1 MAGAGRG
8 GGGARRGRGAA
19 QAWPPVV
26 SNYRALATG
35 RARRRALKLLLA
47 GLEAASPREAVRRAG
62 GTPGQISAEWCPG
75 SARSGPIDL
84 SPYRAVKVVAFGKAA
99 LGMAAAARE
108 WFGPKVDGGIV
119 VAPAGAPGAAPGR
132 GFRVLRAAHPA
143 PDRSSVEAARAV
155 ERYVAHRAGSEL
167 LLFLVSGGG
176 SSLLCMPDGVDLAD
190 KARTA
195 DLLAASGAPISEI
208 NCVRKHLSRIK
219 GGRLAVGAACDAA
232 ALLMSDVPGDDPAVV
247 ASGATYGDATTF
259 ADALKAVRG
268 RGVSRRVPR
277 PVLERLREGAAGRVP
292 DTPEGPVIPNAVVAT
307 NTDCLAAMESRA
319 RGMGYSAR
327 SISIGGDV
335 GDAAA
340 RIAAA
345 WERHGGGGASCV
357 LFGGETTVRV
367 RRARG
372 GGGGGGGR
380 GGRCQEIV
388 ARMVLEI
395 ADGDAAMA
403 AEPAVVAAI
412 GTDGIDGTTASAGA
426 VAETAGADAAAIRA
440 CIDRSDTGALF
451 EERSTW
457 AVQAGKAAAGQG
469 SRAAISGGP
478 IITGQ
483 TGTNLCDIG
492 AVVPAGP
499 PADGWGGG
507 GGSDGGED
515 EDEDED
521 GK

>member
-8 GGGARRGRGAA
+8 GGARRGAA
-19 QAWPPVV
+19 PPWPPAV

-35 RARRRALKLLLA
+35 RARRRALKLLMA

-62 GTPGQISAEWCPG
+62 GTPGQIAADWCPG
-75 SARSGPIDL
+75 SPRSGPIDL

-132 GFRVLRAAHPA
+132 GFRVLRASHPE

-155 ERYVAHRAGSEL
+155 ERYVAHRGGSEL

-190 KARTA
+190 KARAA

-219 GGRLAVGAACDAA
+219 GGRLAAGASCDAA

-247 ASGATYGDATTF
+247 ASGATYGDPTTF
-259 ADALKAVRG
+259 ADALGAVRG
-268 RGVSRRVPR
+268 RGLSRRMPQ
-277 PVLERLREGAAGRVP
+277 PVLERLRDGAAGRVP

-327 SISIGGDV
+327 AISIGGDV

-340 RIAAA
+340 RVASA
-345 WERHGGGGASCV
+345 WERLGGGGDACV

-372 GGGGGGGR
+372 GKASGS

-388 ARMVLEI
+388 ARIVLEI
-395 ADGDAAMA
+395 AEGGSAMT

-412 GTDGIDGTTASAGA
+412 GTDGIDGTTSSAGA
-426 VAETAGADAAAIRA
+426 VAETAGADAASIRSHLEK
-440 CIDRSDTGALF
+440 SDTGALF

-457 AVQAGKAAAGQG
+457 AVQAGRAAGG
-469 SRAAISGGP
+469 GRAAISGGP
-478 IITGQ
+478 IVTGQ

-492 AVVPAGP
+492 VVVPAVP
-499 PADGWGGG
+499 PPGGG
-507 GGSDGGED
+507 RGGAGGED
-515 EDEDED
+515 DD
-521 GK
+521 GDGEE

>member
-1 MAGAGRG
+1 MAGGGGG
-8 GGGARRGRGAA
+8 GGGAAAARRRGTP
-19 QAWPPVV
+19 WPPEI
-26 SNYRALATG
+26 SNYRALASG

-47 GLEAASPREAVRRAG
+47 GLGAASPREAVGRAG
-62 GTPGQISAEWCPG
+62 STPGQIAAEWCPG
-75 SARSGPIDL
+75 SARGGPIDL

-108 WFGPKVDGGIV
+108 WFGPKVDGGMV

-132 GFRVLRAAHPA
+132 GFRVLRAAHPE

-155 ERYVAHRAGSEL
+155 ERYVAHRGGSEL

-190 KARTA
+190 KARA
-195 DLLAASGAPISEI
+195 VDVLAAAGAPISEI

-219 GGRLAVGAACDAA
+219 GGRLAAGASCDAA

-247 ASGATYGDATTF
+247 ASGATYGDPTTF
-259 ADALKAVRG
+259 ADALRAVRD
-268 RGVSRRVPR
+268 RGLSRRMPR
-277 PVLERLREGAAGRVP
+277 PVMERLREGAAGRVP
-292 DTPEGPVIPNAVVAT
+292 DTPEGPVVPNAVVAT

-319 RGMGYSAR
+319 RGMGYQAR

-340 RIAAA
+340 RVASA
-345 WERHGGGGASCV
+345 WERHGGEGSCV
-357 LFGGETTVRV
+357 LFGGEATVRV
-367 RRARG
+367 RRGRG
-372 GGGGGGGR
+372 GRGGAAGGR

-388 ARMVLEI
+388 ARIAVEI
-395 ADGDAAMA
+395 ADGGGLMA
-403 AEPAVVAAI
+403 AEPAVVASI

-426 VAETAGADAAAIRA
+426 VAETAGADAAAIKSH
-440 CIDRSDTGALF
+440 IEGSDTGALF
-451 EERSTW
+451 EGRSTW
-457 AVQAGKAAAGQG
+457 AVQAGRRAAGG
-469 SRAAISGGP
+469 AAAAISGGP

-492 AVVPAGP
+492 VVVPAGTP
-499 PADGWGGG
+499 GGG
-507 GGSDGGED
+507 GDGDDGE
-515 EDEDED
+515 
-521 GK
+521 

>member
-8 GGGARRGRGAA
+8 GARRAA
-19 QAWPPVV
+19 PASWPPPV

-35 RARRRALKLLLA
+35 RPQRRALKLLMA
-47 GLEAASPREAVRRAG
+47 GLDAASPREAVRRAG
-62 GTPGQISAEWCPG
+62 GTPGRIEAEWCPG
-75 SARSGPIDL
+75 SPRSGPIDL

-108 WFGPKVDGGIV
+108 WLGPKVDGGIV

-132 GFRVLRAAHPA
+132 GFRVLRAAHPE

-155 ERYVAHRAGSEL
+155 ERYVAHRGGSEL

-195 DLLAASGAPISEI
+195 DLLASAGAPISEI

-219 GGRLAVGAACDAA
+219 GGRLAASASCDAA

-247 ASGATYGDATTF
+247 ASGATYGDPTTF
-259 ADALKAVRG
+259 ADALAAVRD
-268 RGVSRRVPR
+268 RGLSRRVPR
-277 PVLERLREGAAGRVP
+277 PVMDRLREGAAGRVP
-292 DTPEGPVIPNAVVAT
+292 DTPEGPVVPNAVVAT

-319 RGMGYSAR
+319 RGMGYAAR
-327 SISIGGDV
+327 TISIGGDV

-340 RIAAA
+340 RIASA
-345 WERHGGGGASCV
+345 WERHGGEGACV

-367 RRARG
+367 RGGRRG
-372 GGGGGGGR
+372 GGAPGR

-388 ARMVLEI
+388 ARIVMGI
-395 ADGDAAMA
+395 AEGGGLMG

-426 VAETAGADAAAIRA
+426 VAETAGADAAAIA
-440 CIDRSDTGALF
+440 SHVEASDTGALF
-451 EERSTW
+451 EERSAW
-457 AVQAGKAAAGQG
+457 AVQAGRADGGKRGT
-469 SRAAISGGP
+469 AAISGGP
-478 IITGQ
+478 VITGQ

-492 AVVPAGP
+492 AVVPAGGGP
-499 PADGWGGG
+499 GGDDDDGR
-507 GGSDGGED
+507 
-515 EDEDED
+515 
-521 GK
+521 

>member
-8 GGGARRGRGAA
+8 GGARRAA
-19 QAWPPVV
+19 APPWPPGI

-35 RARRRALKLLLA
+35 RARRRALKLLMA

-62 GTPGQISAEWCPG
+62 ATPGQIAADWCPG
-75 SARSGPIDL
+75 SPRSGPIDL
-84 SPYRAVKVVAFGKAA
+84 SPYRSVKVVAFGKAA

-108 WFGPKVDGGIV
+108 WLGPKVDGGIV

-132 GFRVLRAAHPA
+132 GFRVLRAAHPE

-155 ERYVAHRAGSEL
+155 ERYVAHRGGSEL

-176 SSLLCMPDGVDLAD
+176 SSLLCMPDGVDLGD
-190 KARTA
+190 KARAA
-195 DLLAASGAPISEI
+195 DLLAAAGAPISEI

-219 GGRLAVGAACDAA
+219 GGRLAAGASCDAA

-247 ASGATYGDATTF
+247 ASGATYGDPTTF
-259 ADALKAVRG
+259 ADALAAARSRG
-268 RGVSRRVPR
+268 LSRRMPR
-277 PVLERLREGAAGRVP
+277 PVLERLRDGAAGRVP
-292 DTPEGPVIPNAVVAT
+292 DTPDGPVIPNAVVAT
-307 NTDCLAAMESRA
+307 NTDCLEAMESRA

-327 SISIGGDV
+327 TISIGGDV

-340 RIAAA
+340 RVASA
-345 WERHGGGGASCV
+345 WEKLGGGGDACV

-372 GGGGGGGR
+372 GKASGR

-388 ARMVLEI
+388 ARIVLEI
-395 ADGDAAMA
+395 AEGGAAMA

-412 GTDGIDGTTASAGA
+412 GTDGIDGTTPSAGA
-426 VAETAGADAAAIRA
+426 VAETAGADAAVVRSHIEG
-440 CIDRSDTGALF
+440 SDTGALF

-457 AVQAGKAAAGQG
+457 AVQAGKAAGG
-469 SRAAISGGP
+469 RGERAAISGGP
-478 IITGQ
+478 VITGQ

-499 PADGWGGG
+499 PPGGPDGA
-507 GGSDGGED
+507 GGED
-515 EDEDED
+515 EDGD
-521 GK
+521 GQE